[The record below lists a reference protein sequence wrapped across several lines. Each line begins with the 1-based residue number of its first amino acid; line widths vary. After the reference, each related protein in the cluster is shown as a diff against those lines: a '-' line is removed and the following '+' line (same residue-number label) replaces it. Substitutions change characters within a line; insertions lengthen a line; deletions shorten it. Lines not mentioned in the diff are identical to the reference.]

1 MKISILGSG
10 RWASNLAGLC
20 LRNGHDVL
28 TYEKIFE
35 NVPESDFF
43 RTGKNSYIDLSRFK
57 EEGRLILTHDLTEAI
72 KFSDHIIISILSQK
86 LDEFMQQIEQVEG
99 YNYHKNYC
107 IAMKGIEAITG
118 RTLSE
123 IMRDHGIMKNNI
135 VVLAGPGHVQSIS
148 AGKKTHMVVAGYETK
163 LAETFRYILSNDSFM
178 LFANP
183 DVKGVEICAAAKN
196 VYGAMAGICVGSEN
210 DTLRGSLMCASLAEM
225 EHYLDAMQ
233 CVPKTARRLP
243 LLGDYDATMYDRNSH
258 NLNYGI
264 ELVRQNTTEPKLD
277 FVSVEGKEAVAG
289 LIRRMINY
297 NNQVSDSMQLK
308 APLLCAY
315 SDIVKGKIEPQKA
328 VNWIERAIQET
339 YMLDDF

>member
-1 MKISILGSG
+1 MKISILGTG

-20 LRNGHDVL
+20 LKNGHEVL
-28 TYEKIFE
+28 AFEKIFSSM
-35 NVPESDFF
+35 PESDFF
-43 RTGKNSYIDLSRFK
+43 KTGKNQYIDLSRYYTEKKLAF
-57 EEGRLILTHDLTEAI
+57 THDLEQAI
-72 KFSDHIIISILSQK
+72 NYSDYIIISILSQK
-86 LDEFMQQIEQVEG
+86 VDEFMQEIKKVNG
-99 YNYHKNYC
+99 YSIKNYC
-107 IAMKGIEAITG
+107 LAMKGVEATTG

-123 IMRDHGIMKNNI
+123 ILRDHGVGKNNI
-135 VVLAGPGHVQSIS
+135 VALAGPGHVQSIS
-148 AGKKTHMVVAGYETK
+148 AGKKTHMVVAGYEK
-163 LAETFRYILSNDSFM
+163 NLAETFKNILSNNSFM

-225 EHYLDAMQ
+225 EGYLDAMQ

-264 ELVRQNTTEPKLD
+264 EMIRQNTTEPVLA
-277 FVSVEGKEAVAG
+277 FVSVEGKEAVSG

-297 NNQVSDSMQLK
+297 NHQVSDSMQLK
-308 APLLCAY
+308 APLLSAY
-315 SDIVKGKIEPQKA
+315 QDIVQGVVVPSEA
-328 VNWIERAIQET
+328 VDHIERAISEV
-339 YMLDDF
+339 YGMDEF

>member
-20 LRNGHDVL
+20 LKNGHKVMC
-28 TYEKIFE
+28 YEKIFT
-35 NVPESDFF
+35 NIPESDFF
-43 RTGKNSYIDLSRFK
+43 KTGKNNYIDLSAFYSCGCLK
-57 EEGRLILTHDLTEAI
+57 TTHDIEEAVN
-72 KFSDHIIISILSQK
+72 FSDYIIISILSQK
-86 LDEFMQQIEQVEG
+86 LDEFMQEVKTVS
-99 YNYHKNYC
+99 NYQNKRYC
-107 IAMKGIEAITG
+107 LAMKGIEATTG

-123 IMRDHGIMKNNI
+123 VMRDNGVSKNNI
-135 VVLAGPGHVQSIS
+135 VALAGPGHVQSIS
-148 AGKKTHMVVAGYETK
+148 AGKKTHMVVAGYDSN
-163 LAETFRYILSNDSFM
+163 LALEFKNILSNNAFM
-178 LFANP
+178 LFPNA

-225 EHYLDAMQ
+225 ENYLDAMQ

-264 ELVRQNTTEPKLD
+264 EIVKQNTITPNLN
-277 FVSVEGKEAVAG
+277 FVSVEGKEAVTG
-289 LIRRMINY
+289 LIKRMINY
-297 NNQVSDSMQLK
+297 NNQVSDTMQLK

-315 SDIVKGKIEPQKA
+315 KDIVKGEVEPREAVYHIE
-328 VNWIERAIQET
+328 EAIQEV
-339 YMLDDF
+339 YKLDN